1 MPNSAAAAGSGS
13 AVSLRSLAIR
23 GSIWTVLGY
32 AGGQVLRLAGNLV
45 LTRLLFPEAF
55 GLMALVQVFMQGLAM
70 FSDIGIGPSIIQNPR
85 GEEPRF
91 LNTAWTIQVGRGAI
105 LSLCALLLGW
115 PVAQFYGEPQLA
127 ALLPV
132 AGLSA
137 LIAGFN
143 STRLFTCNRRLALG
157 RLTMVELLA
166 QAVGLTLTVLWA
178 WHSRTVWSLVFGGL
192 IGAVVKTILTHAM
205 LPGERNGFCW
215 DSTSRKEL
223 FGFGKWIFV
232 STLTTF
238 LAAQSDRLVFGKLIS
253 LEMLGVYSIAFMLA
267 TMPTQVMLRIGST
280 VVFPLYSNI
289 VRRDGALREVYLRVR
304 SRLMAAGAW
313 LVAVLIASGPSLVRF
328 LYDDRYYSAGWMLQ
342 LLAVASWF
350 QILEC
355 TNGSA
360 LLAMGRP
367 RWVAAGNVMKLIG
380 IAGLM
385 ILGYFLAGFPGAV
398 GGLVAA
404 ELLKYATS
412 AAGVHRQRLAGPA
425 HDLAWSALTAAG
437 ATLGILLGQWL
448 GRRGAGDGAVVLSV
462 SGLLAIVWCG
472 AMLVALRKAGWRR
485 W

>member
-1 MPNSAAAAGSGS
+1 MPVSAGTAGSGTT
-13 AVSLRSLAIR
+13 VSLRSLAIR
-23 GSIWTVLGY
+23 GSVWTILGY

-91 LNTAWTIQVGRGAI
+91 LNTAWTIQVCRGAI

-143 STRLFTCNRRLALG
+143 STRLFTCNRRMALG
-157 RLTMVELLA
+157 RLTVVELLA
-166 QAVGLTLTVLWA
+166 QAIGLTITVLWA
-178 WHSRTVWSLVFGGL
+178 WQSRTVWALVFGGL
-192 IGAVVKTILTHAM
+192 FGSAVKTTLTHTM

-215 DSTSRKEL
+215 DATSRKDL
-223 FGFGKWIFV
+223 FSFGKWIFI

-238 LAAQSDRLVFGKLIS
+238 LAAQSDRLIFGKLIT

-289 VRRDGALREVYLRVR
+289 VRRDGALRELFMRVR
-304 SRLMAAGAW
+304 SKLVVAGAC
-313 LVAVLIASGPSLVRF
+313 LVAILIACGPLLVRC
-328 LYDDRYYSAGWMLQ
+328 LYDDRYHSAGWMLQ
-342 LLAVASWF
+342 LLAIASWF

-360 LLAMGRP
+360 LLALGRP

-385 ILGYFLAGFPGAV
+385 MLGYSVAGFPGAV

-412 AAGVHRQRLAGPA
+412 VAGILRERLAGPVQ
-425 HDLAWSALTAAG
+425 DLAWCALTAAG
-437 ATLGILLGQWL
+437 AILGILFGQWL
-448 GRRGAGDGAVVLSV
+448 ARRGVSDVIIVLSV
-462 SGLLAIVWCG
+462 SGMLGLLWCSVLI
-472 AMLVALRKAGWRR
+472 MALRKAGARLW
-485 W
+485 